1 MSNDGFRCGTSS
13 PLGEGS
19 SCVIGF
25 MHNGRGGGGSVEIHV
40 QQVPAGGIT
49 DGGRAVTVAGHE
61 GIYLRIDAQ
70 REWWVV
76 DIEGT
81 TIAIRVEARP
91 GTNEAH
97 LAEAHAIIESMR
109 TEPRDNEFGFRL
121 VFTLTTNDWDSG

>member
-1 MSNDGFRCGTSS
+1 MDSVAERPRRSAKGPRASSVSCTTGAGGWFR
-13 PLGEGS
+13 
-19 SCVIGF
+19 
-25 MHNGRGGGGSVEIHV
+25 RIHV

-49 DGGRAVTVAGHE
+49 DGGSAVTVAGHE

-70 REWWVV
+70 EWWVV